1 MMRHLALMATSLFL
15 STSVLSAEPVVLTG
29 KALLDKVLADA
40 TADSKLT
47 PSFSRKALIYD
58 DDGKLTRTTISQ
70 RENGKWT
77 LQSVNGAAPP
87 ADILDRFNKNAAK
100 NAVNYPRYADLKDF
114 IGPNMKLVSETADK
128 AIFTVA
134 PLPPKSILYN
144 DKDLSANLAGE
155 LVVIKGAVPYAAQ
168 LHITNPKPF
177 KVSIATVEKFDTMMK
192 FGLTASKAP
201 VALEN
206 STNVLAKVLFKS
218 LITRNTVE
226 LSNYR

>member
-1 MMRHLALMATSLFL
+1 MTRDALLLAIGMSMACTTFA
-15 STSVLSAEPVVLTG
+15 AEPGVPNG
-29 KALLDKVLADA
+29 KALLDRVLADA
-40 TADSKLT
+40 AADSRLT
-47 PSFSRKALIYD
+47 PSFTRKAMIYD
-58 DDGKLTRTTISQ
+58 DDGKLTRTTVSH

-87 ADILDRFNKNAAK
+87 ADILEKFNKNAAR

-114 IGPNMKLVSETADK
+114 IGPNMRLVSETADK
-128 AIFTVA
+128 AIFTVT

-155 LVVIKGAVPYAAQ
+155 LVVMKGAAPYAAQ
-168 LHITNPKPF
+168 WHITNPKPF
-177 KVSIATVEKFDTMMK
+177 KVSIATVEKFDTMVK
-192 FGLTASKAP
+192 FGLTANKVP

-218 LITRNTVE
+218 LITRNMVE